1 MRDPRETCFRV
12 WDKVNKVMIYNPI
25 IDGAT
30 GGVYVIDYGNLV
42 AMLSRESYVLM
53 QYIGLNDIDD
63 KKIYEGDILDD
74 PNADFKSGD
83 SDRSVVRYY
92 DEYARFGLEFYSIYG
107 GEGYTGFTQ
116 HLHQYIKGD
125 RVIGNIYE
133 NFNLLK
139 K

>member
-1 MRDPRETCFRV
+1 MTEQRNTCFRV
-12 WDKVNKVMIYNPI
+12 WDKINKVMIYDPI
-25 IDGAT
+25 LNGAD
-30 GGVYVIDYGNLV
+30 GGVFVVEYGNLV
-42 AMLSRESYVLM
+42 AMLKRDNYVLM
-53 QYIGLNDIDD
+53 QFTGLHDVDG

-74 PNADFKSGD
+74 PNGDFKSGD
-83 SDRSVVRYY
+83 SDRSVVTYY
-92 DEYARFGLEFYSIYG
+92 DQYARFGLEFYSIYG

-116 HLHQYIKGD
+116 HIHQYVKGD